1 MALQNAEPSV
11 EDQLMALEG
20 DTPDNGS
27 PEPKSIA
34 ATPPPEPAPTP
45 TATPAK
51 DPAPKVD
58 DDPFAGDI
66 PKAKPAS
73 DPKPDGTKP
82 DGTKAAGTKPDATK
96 PPGAAKP
103 SAPATAGDQE
113 FKTNKELREAYNRA
127 KAERDALDK
136 EREELRKQ
144 IDAAKKAGATEA
156 EARLKQ
162 ELEAIRK
169 ERDELDSK
177 VRFTDYSQSA
187 EFKKTYIDPLAKTWS
202 EVLREIK
209 DVKIQSDEGEQDA
222 TPEHMQALVRMPMVA
237 AARQAREWF
246 GDAAPEFMRY
256 RKAILDG
263 TAARD
268 NALEE
273 WRTKGSEMAAQQQRQ
288 SEERSKSIIQK
299 FDSEIDGYRKNSPD
313 VYAANEKDAEEQGY
327 FKRGNEIVAI
337 AFRGEGLKDGM
348 TQEQRQDAIVR
359 AQANVAAKASAFGV
373 VVHRWRKAEE
383 QIEALKQKLSEY
395 EKTEPGHGDGGRSE
409 IPGANGKPVTG
420 RAKSAED
427 IINEMP
433 SIA

>member
-1 MALQNAEPSV
+1 
-11 EDQLMALEG
+11 MALEG

-27 PEPKSIA
+27 PDPKSIA
-34 ATPPPEPAPTP
+34 ATPPPEPAATPTP
-45 TATPAK
+45 ATPSAAPAK
-51 DPAPKVD
+51 DPTPPPAPVD

-66 PKAKPAS
+66 PKAPEPKPAS
-73 DPKPDGTKP
+73 T
-82 DGTKAAGTKPDATK
+82 
-96 PPGAAKP
+96 AKP
-103 SAPATAGDQE
+103 AAPAKPTAPSPAGDTQQ
-113 FKTNKELREAYNRA
+113 FKTNKELREAYEKT
-127 KAERDALDK
+127 KAERDAIDK
-136 EREELRKQ
+136 EREDLRKQ

-156 EARLKQ
+156 ESRLKQ
-162 ELEAIRK
+162 ELEALRK

-177 VRFTDYSQSA
+177 VRFADYSQSV
-187 EFKKTYIDPLAKTWS
+187 EFKRNYIEPLAKTWS
-202 EVLREIK
+202 EVLSEIK
-209 DVKIQSDEGEQDA
+209 GVKIQSDDGEQDA

-288 SEERSKSIIQK
+288 SEERSKSIIGR
-299 FDSEIDGYRKNSPD
+299 FDSEIEGYRKTSPD
-313 VYAANEKDAEEQGY
+313 VYAANDKDAEEQGY
-327 FKRGNEIVAI
+327 FKRGNDIVAI

-359 AQANVAAKASAFGV
+359 AQANVAAKASSFGV
-373 VVHRWRKAEE
+373 VVHRWRKAEA
-383 QIEALKQKLSEY
+383 QIEELKKKLAEY

-409 IPGANGKPVTG
+409 VPGANGKPVAG

-433 SIA
+433 AIG